1 MLTDLL
7 LGATPVAG
15 GALLGLLAGNAGNSR
30 APDFRAAIKAD
41 QEILSKLPA
50 EDSELRA
57 ALKNSIDARIRD
69 LIAGTERSQ
78 RLRETAASY
87 RGNWQGN
94 WRDIVL
100 FVCAVLFTIVWWNV
114 PHSRSNWLVM
124 FVVLIALSVLAALYA
139 GRGIARG
146 LAERRH
152 RPGAGAGPS

>member
-41 QEILSKLPA
+41 QEILSKLPP

-69 LIAGTERSQ
+69 LIALT
-78 RLRETAASY
+78 
-87 RGNWQGN
+87 
-94 WRDIVL
+94 
-100 FVCAVLFTIVWWNV
+100 
-114 PHSRSNWLVM
+114 
-124 FVVLIALSVLAALYA
+124 VLAALYA

>member
-41 QEILSKLPA
+41 QEILSKLPP

-78 RLRETAASY
+78 RLRETAAS
-87 RGNWQGN
+87 N

-124 FVVLIALSVLAALYA
+124 FVVLIALTVLAALYA

-152 RPGAGAGPS
+152 RPSVGAGPS